1 MLKSSKALQFI
12 FLVGL
17 STTVIGIPS
26 LILFVVALKWIF
38 LIYPAIFLG
47 LILLVSY
54 IAAICMLYDDIFG
67 SGRDRRFLEAETIP
81 IPATKATKV
90 DKNTIVKTKTI
101 YLAYS
106 EEFNK
111 VHDLLKWSSADIS
124 HIYYRFEPLIKALY
138 IERYLEVFY
147 PESMSAEIAM
157 VFTEL
162 INILP
167 YNGYNLKPIDL
178 YRRWVNNKLLIVQL
192 NDDGSILYNYDID
205 NFLMEK
211 NMDEECEIY
220 IIDHEGK
227 FGDYVTDTRAAIIVE
242 YKLTEVKRNDNR
254 YFI

>member
-1 MLKSSKALQFI
+1 MLKSSKALQFL

-17 STTVIGIPS
+17 ATTVIGIPA
-26 LILFVVALKWIF
+26 LLLFVVALKWIF
-38 LIYPAIFLG
+38 LIYPAVFMG

-81 IPATKATKV
+81 IEATSFTRI
-90 DKNTIVKTKTI
+90 DKNVVIKTKKI

-106 EEFNK
+106 EEFNQ
-111 VHDLLKWSSADIS
+111 VHDLLKWTSADLLS
-124 HIYYRFEPLIKALY
+124 IYQRFEPLIEALS
-138 IERYLEVFY
+138 IERYLDLVY
-147 PESMSAEIAM
+147 PRTISAEIAM
-157 VFTEL
+157 IFTEL

-167 YNGYNLKPIDL
+167 YNDYDEKPIDL
-178 YRRWVNNKLLIVQL
+178 YRKWVNNKLLIVQL
-192 NDDGSILYNYDID
+192 DEEENIVYNYDID

-242 YKLTEVKRNDNR
+242 YNLTEVKQNGNR
-254 YFI
+254 

>member
-1 MLKSSKALQFI
+1 MLKSSKALQFL

-17 STTVIGIPS
+17 STTVIGIPA
-26 LILFVVALKWIF
+26 LLLFVVALKWIF
-38 LIYPAIFLG
+38 LIYPAVFLG
-47 LILLVSY
+47 LVLLVSY

-81 IPATKATKV
+81 IPATKVTKV

-147 PESMSAEIAM
+147 PEDMSAEIAM

-167 YNGYNLKPIDL
+167 YNGYNRKPIDL
-178 YRRWVNNKLLIVQL
+178 YRRWVNNKLLIVQVDEED
-192 NDDGSILYNYDID
+192 NIIYNYDID

-242 YKLTEVKRNDNR
+242 YNLTEVKRNDNR
-254 YFI
+254 

>member
-1 MLKSSKALQFI
+1 MLKSSKALQFL

-17 STTVIGIPS
+17 ATTVIGIPA
-26 LILFVVALKWIF
+26 LLLFVVALKWLF

-54 IAAICMLYDDIFG
+54 IVAIGMLYDDIFG

-81 IPATKATKV
+81 IPATKFTKV
-90 DKNTIVKTKTI
+90 NKNTIVKTKTI

-138 IERYLEVFY
+138 IERYLDVFY

-167 YNGYNLKPIDL
+167 YNSYNLKPIDL
-178 YRRWVNNKLLIVQL
+178 YRRWVNNKLLIIQV
-192 NDDGSILYNYDID
+192 NEEDNIIYNYDIY

-227 FGDYVTDTRAAIIVE
+227 FRDYITDTRAAIIVE
-242 YKLTEVKRNDNR
+242 YNLTEVK
-254 YFI
+254 

>member
-1 MLKSSKALQFI
+1 MLKSSKALQFL

-17 STTVIGIPS
+17 ATTVIGIPA
-26 LILFVVALKWIF
+26 LLLFVVALKWIF
-38 LIYPAIFLG
+38 LIYPAVFLG
-47 LILLVSY
+47 LVLLVSY
-54 IAAICMLYDDIFG
+54 IAAICVLYDDLFG

-81 IPATKATKV
+81 IPATKVTKV

-111 VHDLLKWSSADIS
+111 IHDLLKWSSADIS

-167 YNGYNLKPIDL
+167 YNSYNLKPIDL

-192 NDDGSILYNYDID
+192 DEEENIVYNYDID

-242 YKLTEVKRNDNR
+242 YNLTEVK
-254 YFI
+254 

>member
-1 MLKSSKALQFI
+1 MLKSSKALQFL

-17 STTVIGIPS
+17 STTVIGIPA
-26 LILFVVALKWIF
+26 LLLFVVALKWIF
-38 LIYPAIFLG
+38 LIYPAVFLG
-47 LILLVSY
+47 LVLLVSY
-54 IAAICMLYDDIFG
+54 IASICMLYDDIFG

-81 IPATKATKV
+81 IPATKVIKV

-111 VHDLLKWSSADIS
+111 VYDMLKWSSADIS
-124 HIYYRFEPLIKALY
+124 HIYYRFEPLIEALG
-138 IERYLEVFY
+138 IERYLDVFY
-147 PESMSAEIAM
+147 PESLGAEIAM

-162 INILP
+162 VNILP
-167 YNGYNLKPIDL
+167 YNSYNLKPIDL

-192 NDDGSILYNYDID
+192 NDDGTIIYNYDID

-242 YKLTEVKRNDNR
+242 YNLTEVK
-254 YFI
+254 

>member
-1 MLKSSKALQFI
+1 MLKSSKAMQFL

-17 STTVIGIPS
+17 STTVIGIPA
-26 LILFVVALKWIF
+26 LLLFVVALKWIF
-38 LIYPAIFLG
+38 LIYPAVFIG
-47 LILLVSY
+47 LVLLISY

-67 SGRDRRFLEAETIP
+67 KGRPEMEADE
-81 IPATKATKV
+81 
-90 DKNTIVKTKTI
+90 NTVVKTKTI

-106 EEFNK
+106 KEFNQ

-124 HIYYRFEPLIKALY
+124 HIYYRFKPLIKALY

-167 YNGYNLKPIDL
+167 YNAHDEKPIDL
-178 YRRWVNNKLLIVQL
+178 YRKWVNNKLLIVQL
-192 NDDGSILYNYDID
+192 DEEEDIIYNYDID

-220 IIDHEGK
+220 IVDHEGK

-242 YKLTEVKRNDNR
+242 YNLTEVK
-254 YFI
+254 

>member
-1 MLKSSKALQFI
+1 MLKSSKALQFL

-26 LILFVVALKWIF
+26 LLLFVVALKWVF
-38 LIYPAIFLG
+38 LIYPAVFIG
-47 LILLVSY
+47 LVLFVSY
-54 IAAICMLYDDIFG
+54 IASICMLYDDIFG
-67 SGRDRRFLEAETIP
+67 SGRDQRFLEAEVIP
-81 IPATKATKV
+81 IPATKVTKV

-111 VHDLLKWSSADIS
+111 VHDLLGWSSADIS

-138 IERYLEVFY
+138 IERYLDVFY

-192 NDDGSILYNYDID
+192 DEEENIVYNYDID

-227 FGDYVTDTRAAIIVE
+227 FGNYVTDTRAAIIVE
-242 YKLTEVKRNDNR
+242 YNLTEVK
-254 YFI
+254 

>member
-1 MLKSSKALQFI
+1 MLKSSKALQFL

-17 STTVIGIPS
+17 ATTVIGIPA
-26 LILFVVALKWIF
+26 LLLFVVALKWIF
-38 LIYPAIFLG
+38 LIYPAVFMG

-54 IAAICMLYDDIFG
+54 IAAIGMLYDDIFG

-81 IPATKATKV
+81 IPATKVTKV

-111 VHDLLKWSSADIS
+111 VRDMLKWTSANLLNL
-124 HIYYRFEPLIKALY
+124 YPRFEPLIEAFG
-138 IERYLEVFY
+138 IERYLELYY
-147 PESMSAEIAM
+147 PGTVSASIAM

-167 YNGYNLKPIDL
+167 YNDYNEKPIDL
-178 YRRWVNNKLLIVQL
+178 YRKWVHNRLLIVQL
-192 NDDGSILYNYDID
+192 DENENIVYNYDIT
-205 NFLMEK
+205 NFLAEK

-242 YKLTEVKRNDNR
+242 YNLTEVKQNGNR
-254 YFI
+254 

>member
-1 MLKSSKALQFI
+1 MLKSSKALQFL

-17 STTVIGIPS
+17 STTVIGIPA
-26 LILFVVALKWIF
+26 LLLFVVALKWLF
-38 LIYPAIFLG
+38 LIYPAVFLG
-47 LILLVSY
+47 LVLLVSY

-67 SGRDRRFLEAETIP
+67 SGRDQRFLEAETIP
-81 IPATKATKV
+81 IPATKVTKV

-106 EEFNK
+106 DEFNK
-111 VHDLLKWSSADIS
+111 VNDLLKWSSADIS

-157 VFTEL
+157 IFTEL

-167 YNGYNLKPIDL
+167 YNSHDLKPIDL

-192 NDDGSILYNYDID
+192 NDDGSIIYNYDIY

-242 YKLTEVKRNDNR
+242 YNLTEVKQNGNR
-254 YFI
+254 

>member
-1 MLKSSKALQFI
+1 MLKSSKALR
-12 FLVGL
+12 FLFLIGL
-17 STTVIGIPS
+17 ATTVIGIPA
-26 LILFVVALKWIF
+26 LLLFVVALRWIF
-38 LIYPAIFLG
+38 LIYPAVFLG
-47 LILLVSY
+47 LVLLVSY
-54 IAAICMLYDDIFG
+54 IASICMLYDDIFG
-67 SGRDRRFLEAETIP
+67 SGRGRRFLEAEIIP
-81 IPATKATKV
+81 IPATKVTKV

-111 VHDLLKWSSADIS
+111 VHDMLKLSSADIL
-124 HIYYRFEPLIKALY
+124 HIYYRFEPLIKVLY

-147 PESMSAEIAM
+147 PEDMSAEIAM

-192 NDDGSILYNYDID
+192 DEEENIIYNYDID
-205 NFLMEK
+205 NFLMGK

-242 YKLTEVKRNDNR
+242 YNLTEVK
-254 YFI
+254 

>member
-1 MLKSSKALQFI
+1 MLKSSKAIQFL
-12 FLVGL
+12 FMVSLC
-17 STTVIGIPS
+17 TAVIGIPS
-26 LILFVVALKWIF
+26 LLLFVVALKWIF
-38 LIYPAIFLG
+38 LILPAVFLG
-47 LILLVSY
+47 FMLLASY

-67 SGRDRRFLEAETIP
+67 KGRAEMEANE
-81 IPATKATKV
+81 
-90 DKNTIVKTKTI
+90 NTVVKTKTI

-106 EEFNK
+106 KEFNQ

-124 HIYYRFEPLIKALY
+124 HIHYRFEPLVKALG
-138 IERYLEVFY
+138 IERYLDIFY
-147 PESMSAEIAM
+147 PECMSASIAM

-178 YRRWVNNKLLIVQL
+178 YRKWVNNKLLIIQVDE
-192 NDDGSILYNYDID
+192 DDNIIYNYDID

-242 YKLTEVKRNDNR
+242 YNLTEVK
-254 YFI
+254 

>member
-1 MLKSSKALQFI
+1 MLKSSKTLQFL

-17 STTVIGIPS
+17 ATTVIGIPA
-26 LILFVVALKWIF
+26 LLLFVVALKWIF
-38 LIYPAIFLG
+38 LIYPAVFMG

-54 IAAICMLYDDIFG
+54 IAAICMLYGDIFV
-67 SGRDRRFLEAETIP
+67 SGRDQRFLEAETIP
-81 IPATKATKV
+81 IPATKVTKV

-106 EEFNK
+106 KEFNQ

-138 IERYLEVFY
+138 IERYLEAFY

-157 VFTEL
+157 LFTEL

-192 NDDGSILYNYDID
+192 NDDRSIIYNYDID

-242 YKLTEVKRNDNR
+242 YNLTEVKQNGNR
-254 YFI
+254 

>member
-1 MLKSSKALQFI
+1 MLKSSKALQFL

-17 STTVIGIPS
+17 TTTIIGIPA
-26 LILFVVALKWIF
+26 LILFVVALKWLF

-67 SGRDRRFLEAETIP
+67 SGRDRRFLEAETIS
-81 IPATKATKV
+81 IPATKFTKV

-167 YNGYNLKPIDL
+167 YNDYNEKPIDL
-178 YRRWVNNKLLIVQL
+178 YSKWVNNKLLIVKVDEEE
-192 NDDGSILYNYDID
+192 NIIYNYDID
-205 NFLMEK
+205 GFLAQK

-227 FGDYVTDTRAAIIVE
+227 FGDYVTDTRAAIIAE
-242 YKLTEVKRNDNR
+242 YNLTEVKRDGNR
-254 YFI
+254 

>member
-1 MLKSSKALQFI
+1 MLKSSKTLQFL

-17 STTVIGIPS
+17 ATTVIGIPA
-26 LILFVVALKWIF
+26 LLLFVVALRWIF
-38 LIYPAIFLG
+38 LIYPAVFLG
-47 LILLVSY
+47 LVLLVSY

-81 IPATKATKV
+81 IPATKVTKV

-106 EEFNK
+106 KEFNQ

-147 PESMSAEIAM
+147 PEDMSAEIAM

-192 NDDGSILYNYDID
+192 DEEGNIVYNYDID

-242 YKLTEVKRNDNR
+242 YNLTEVKQNGNR
-254 YFI
+254 